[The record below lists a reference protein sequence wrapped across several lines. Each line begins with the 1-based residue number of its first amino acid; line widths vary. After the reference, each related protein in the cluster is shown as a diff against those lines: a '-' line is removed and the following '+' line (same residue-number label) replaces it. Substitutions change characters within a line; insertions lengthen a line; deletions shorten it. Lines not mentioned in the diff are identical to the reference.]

1 MIDDYTFNSVDDLY
15 KRLLPAIN
23 TKLSELKRIHIYVR
37 NTDIWN
43 YCVTN
48 IWKKRKDLRIHE
60 MVSDI
65 LDIDE
70 LKLNEFIKSRNG

>member
-23 TKLSELKRIHIYVR
+23 TKLSELKRIHIDAR